1 MDATNRRAY
10 TSRRALRA
18 YEHSDKLFPAERA
31 IFATLRPRL
40 VGKRLLD
47 IGVGGGRTTRLML
60 SLSDDYVAI
69 DYSSTLLE
77 ATQRRFGLR
86 SAYCCDARD
95 MKPLADEMFDFALF
109 SFNGIDYM
117 PHEDRLNA
125 MRDIK
130 RVLRPGGLFLFS
142 SHNRNVLSAN
152 GSRIA
157 KLIAKLNHRSRMRA
171 LKGTVKEIMLKP
183 RHWLMRRH
191 ELYTDEYA
199 VVNDSALRYSLLTYY
214 VAPDYQVKQLSTVG
228 FSVEGIYDSLGRE
241 AGRDDQSLWLHYL
254 ARKGA

>member
-1 MDATNRRAY
+1 MDAANRRAY
-10 TSRRALRA
+10 TSRRALKA
-18 YEHSDKLFPAERA
+18 YAHSERLFPAEQA
-31 IFATLRPRL
+31 IFAALRPRL

-69 DYSSTLLE
+69 DYSTTLLE
-77 ATQRRFGLR
+77 ATRRRFGLR

-95 MKPLADEMFDFALF
+95 MKPLADGTFDFALF

-117 PHEDRLNA
+117 PHEDRLTA

-142 SHNRNVLSAN
+142 SHNRNVLAAN
-152 GSRIA
+152 GPAIA
-157 KLIAKLNHRSRMRA
+157 KLTHRSRMRA
-171 LKGTVKEIMLKP
+171 LKGRVKEIMLKP

-191 ELYTDEYA
+191 EVYADEYA
-199 VVNDSALRYSLLTYY
+199 VVNDSALRYCLLTYY
-214 VAPDYQVKQLSTVG
+214 VAPDYQVKQLSTLG
-228 FSVEGIYDSLGRE
+228 FSVEGIYDSFGRTV
-241 AGRDDQSLWLHYL
+241 GNDDRSPWLHYL
-254 ARKGA
+254 ATKAA